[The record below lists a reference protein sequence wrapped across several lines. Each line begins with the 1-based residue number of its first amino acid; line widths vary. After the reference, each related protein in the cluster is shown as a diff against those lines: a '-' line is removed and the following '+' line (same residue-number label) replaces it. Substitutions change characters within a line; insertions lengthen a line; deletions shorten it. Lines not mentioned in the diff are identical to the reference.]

1 MNLPLVSQLPQDFT
15 TVALLL
21 LLIVI
26 FVVAFKVMK
35 MVFETVMVSGLSAG
49 FYFGLTQL
57 LGIQFSFN
65 QMLTYAFMGASLYIL
80 YTFLASAY
88 STAKTFIKIPY
99 SLAKIVVY
107 PFKKLYSHL
116 EERSK
121 LKKLR
126 KERKSSQSNTSEQT
140 DTKKVVLDKVGKND
154 EDE

>member
-1 MNLPLVSQLPQDFT
+1 MNLPVISQLPQDFT

-57 LGIQFSFN
+57 LNLQFSFN
-65 QMLTYAFMGASLYIL
+65 QMLTYAFMGASLYL
-80 YTFLASAY
+80 FYTFLASAY
-88 STAKTFIKIPY
+88 STAKTAIKIPY
-99 SLAKIVVY
+99 SLAKIVFY
-107 PFKKLYSHL
+107 PFKRLYSHL
-116 EERSK
+116 RERSK

-126 KERKSSQSNTSEQT
+126 RKKMGSQSNNNEQT
-140 DTKKVVLDKVGKND
+140 DTKKVVLDKVGKKD